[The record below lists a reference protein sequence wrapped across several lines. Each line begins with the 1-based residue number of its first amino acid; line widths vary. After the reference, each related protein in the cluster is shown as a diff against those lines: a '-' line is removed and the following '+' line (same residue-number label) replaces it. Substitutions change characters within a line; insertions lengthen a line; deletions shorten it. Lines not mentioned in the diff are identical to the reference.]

1 MAEEKPEVTIYTD
14 GGCKPNPGPGGWAAL
29 LIYGKHQKVLSGG
42 EHQTTN
48 NRMELTAA
56 IMALEALKEP
66 CRVHFYTDSEY
77 LQKGITEWLRTWK
90 RNHWQTSAKKPVKNQ
105 DLWQRL
111 DAAVQRHD
119 IEWHWTR
126 GHAGDKL
133 NERVDKLA
141 TQARE
146 QLKLE

>member
-1 MAEEKPEVTIYTD
+1 
-14 GGCKPNPGPGGWAAL
+14 
-29 LIYGKHQKVLSGG
+29 
-42 EHQTTN
+42 
-48 NRMELTAA
+48 
-56 IMALEALKEP
+56 
-66 CRVHFYTDSEY
+66 
-77 LQKGITEWLRTWK
+77 
-90 RNHWQTSAKKPVKNQ
+90 VKNQ